1 MGLVQAVF
9 IKFYWFTLN
18 KLSCQTIYLSLVS
31 PKTSAFTTHTLKKAS
46 VKCSHNATWT
56 RHNTQCNAVFDIVN
70 PHWVDL
76 RLSFCQCHGISKHSE
91 HKISRDF
98 TVGSLPF
105 SHLS

>member
-56 RHNTQCNAVFDIVN
+56 
-70 PHWVDL
+70 
-76 RLSFCQCHGISKHSE
+76 
-91 HKISRDF
+91 
-98 TVGSLPF
+98 
-105 SHLS
+105 